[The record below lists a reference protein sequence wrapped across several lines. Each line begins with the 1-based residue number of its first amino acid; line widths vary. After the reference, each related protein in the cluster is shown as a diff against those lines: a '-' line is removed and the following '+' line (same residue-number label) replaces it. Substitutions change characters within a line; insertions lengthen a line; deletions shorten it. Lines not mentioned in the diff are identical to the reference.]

1 MIMTAALR
9 FILYNAFTSLAKLFI
24 DREVK
29 KHQETIFKIVDR
41 ELWKGGPG
49 HPMKESVMKS
59 MIMAATGLAS
69 VDERQVQQVRDLFDP
84 LAFARGWR

>member
-1 MIMTAALR
+1 MTIIK
-9 FILYNAFTSLAKLFI
+9 FFLYHVFSSLAKLFI

-29 KHQETIFKIVDR
+29 RHQATIFKIVDG
-41 ELWKGGPG
+41 ELWKSGPG
-49 HPMKESVMKS
+49 HALKESVLSS